1 MLYSLALCRYLSGA
15 TMVSKERE
23 QMTHIREDSLVLAG
37 DIGATK
43 TNLGLFRRGKKRPV
57 LKAAETYSSRRA
69 PNLEHIVKSFL
80 AKHQVRVGKACFG
93 IAGPVIN
100 GRVKTTNLPW
110 DVSEA
115 RMKRRFQLSHIYLI
129 NDLAATALA
138 VPLLNRK
145 ELFPLNKAEA
155 RKGQNLAILAPGTGL
170 GTGFLIPWGGKYIP
184 ISSEGGHVDF
194 SPNSKAEVE
203 LWQYLREEYGHVS
216 IERVISG
223 PGLVNIYSWLKDS
236 GRYSEPAWLA
246 EQIKEMEP
254 AAAISE
260 VGLADGHPLCVEAL
274 NVFVSVLGA
283 VAGNLALTAMT
294 TGGVYLGGGIPPK
307 ILPKLQEPL
316 FIQAY
321 KNKGRFVKVLEKIPV
336 RVILN
341 EKAALLG
348 AAQWG
353 FHREE

>member
-1 MLYSLALCRYLSGA
+1 
-15 TMVSKERE
+15 
-23 QMTHIREDSLVLAG
+23 MTHIREGSLLLAG
-37 DIGATK
+37 DIGGTK

-57 LKAAETYSSRRA
+57 LEVEETYTSQQA
-69 PNLEHIVKSFL
+69 PSLEHIVKNFI
-80 AKHQVRVGKACFG
+80 AKHKVGVSKACFG
-93 IAGPVIN
+93 IAGPVIG

-110 DVSEA
+110 DISEA
-115 RMKRRFQLSHIYLI
+115 RMKRQLQLSYVSLI
-129 NDLAATALA
+129 NDLTATALA

-145 ELFPLNKAEA
+145 ELFSLNKAEA
-155 RKGQNLAILAPGTGL
+155 RKGQNLAIMASGTGL
-170 GTGFLIPWGGKYIP
+170 GTGFLIPWDGKYIP
-184 ISSEGGHVDF
+184 VSSEGGHVDF
-194 SPNSKAEVE
+194 SPNSKAEIE
-203 LWQYLREEYGHVS
+203 LWQYLREQYGHVS

-236 GRYSEPAWLA
+236 GRYREPAWLA
-246 EQIKEMEP
+246 KQIKEMET

-274 NVFVSVLGA
+274 NVFVSVMGA
-283 VAGNLALTAMT
+283 AAGNLALTAMT

-307 ILPKLQEPL
+307 ILPKLQEPF

-321 KNKGRFVKVLEKIPV
+321 ENKGRFAEVLEKIPV

-353 FHREE
+353 FDKEG